1 MMAFTWD
8 WLLNNMIS
16 SGITDY
22 YQLNVCI
29 NHCDFMLYRLGR
41 DKGALL
47 TEAHII
53 QRTSNN
59 RYRITSYDFDTV
71 THKSCRNVSE
81 VCSYIIKEFIP
92 VEYRAVP
99 PGEKLKY
106 LRERRLKRM
115 TAARATRYGHLSGE
129 GGFEFDGEKEKSFRD
144 KIASKR
150 EPELERDGDFQISA
164 KTKTVKN
171 E

>member
-1 MMAFTWD
+1 MKIFNFSEVIKNYLMTFIERRAA
-8 WLLNNMIS
+8 IKK
-16 SGITDY
+16 
-22 YQLNVCI
+22 C
-29 NHCDFMLYRLGR
+29 RR
-41 DKGALL
+41 
-47 TEAHII
+47 II
-53 QRTSNN
+53 GKYVRFRFIAKKFFIYT
-59 RYRITSYDFDTV
+59 DTV
-71 THKSCRNVSE
+71 KDTYRSCRNVSE

-99 PGEKLKY
+99 PGEKLRY

-129 GGFEFDGEKEKSFRD
+129 RGFEFEGETEKTFRENMAAESD
-144 KIASKR
+144 SK
-150 EPELERDGDFQISA
+150 LERSGDFKISA

>member
-1 MMAFTWD
+1 MTFAWD

-59 RYRITSYDFDTV
+59 RYSITSYDFDTV

-129 GGFEFDGEKEKSFRD
+129 CGFEFEGETEKTFRENMAAESD
-144 KIASKR
+144 FK
-150 EPELERDGDFQISA
+150 LERSGDFQISA

>member
-1 MMAFTWD
+1 MTFAWD

-115 TAARATRYGHLSGE
+115 TAVRATRYGHLSGE
-129 GGFEFDGEKEKSFRD
+129 VGFEFDGEKEKSFRD

-150 EPELERDGDFQISA
+150 GLELERDGDFQISA

>member
-1 MMAFTWD
+1 MTFAWD

-59 RYRITSYDFDTV
+59 RYRIISYDFDTV

-150 EPELERDGDFQISA
+150 ELELERDGDFQITA

>member
-1 MMAFTWD
+1 MKIFNFSEVIKNYLMTFIERRAA
-8 WLLNNMIS
+8 IKK
-16 SGITDY
+16 
-22 YQLNVCI
+22 C
-29 NHCDFMLYRLGR
+29 RR
-41 DKGALL
+41 
-47 TEAHII
+47 II
-53 QRTSNN
+53 GKYVRFRFIAKKFFIYT
-59 RYRITSYDFDTV
+59 DTV
-71 THKSCRNVSE
+71 KDTYRSCRNVSE

-129 GGFEFDGEKEKSFRD
+129 GGFEFEGETEKTFRENMAAESD
-144 KIASKR
+144 SK
-150 EPELERDGDFQISA
+150 LERSSDFKISA

>member
-1 MMAFTWD
+1 MTFAWD

-150 EPELERDGDFQISA
+150 EPELERDGDFQITA

>member
-1 MMAFTWD
+1 MTFAWD

>member
-1 MMAFTWD
+1 MTFAWD

-99 PGEKLKY
+99 PGERLKY

-150 EPELERDGDFQISA
+150 GLELERDGDFQISA

>member
-1 MMAFTWD
+1 MTFAWD

-129 GGFEFDGEKEKSFRD
+129 GGFEFDGEKVSNYGKDENGK
-144 KIASKR
+144 KR
-150 EPELERDGDFQISA
+150 IGAAR
-164 KTKTVKN
+164 KN
-171 E
+171 TPDCQNIYSQNNS

>member
-1 MMAFTWD
+1 MTFAWD
-8 WLLNNMIS
+8 WLLNNIIS

-150 EPELERDGDFQISA
+150 GLELERDGDFKISA

>member
-1 MMAFTWD
+1 MKIFNFSEVIKNYLMTFIERRAAIKKCRRIIGKYVRFRFIAKKF
-8 WLLNNMIS
+8 LIY
-16 SGITDY
+16 TDT
-22 YQLNVCI
+22 I
-29 NHCDFMLYRLGR
+29 KDTYR
-41 DKGALL
+41 
-47 TEAHII
+47 
-53 QRTSNN
+53 
-59 RYRITSYDFDTV
+59 
-71 THKSCRNVSE
+71 SCRNVCE
-81 VCSYIIKEFIP
+81 VCKYIIKEFIP

-129 GGFEFDGEKEKSFRD
+129 GGFEFEGETEKTFRENMAAESD
-144 KIASKR
+144 SK
-150 EPELERDGDFQISA
+150 LERGGDFQITA

>member
-1 MMAFTWD
+1 MTFAWD

-59 RYRITSYDFDTV
+59 RYSITSYDFDTV

-81 VCSYIIKEFIP
+81 VCKYIIKEFIP

-129 GGFEFDGEKEKSFRD
+129 RGFEFDGEKEKSFRD

-150 EPELERDGDFQISA
+150 EPELERDGDFQITA

>member
-1 MMAFTWD
+1 MTFTWD

-129 GGFEFDGEKEKSFRD
+129 GNFEFDGEKEKSFRD

>member
-1 MMAFTWD
+1 MTFAWD

-99 PGEKLKY
+99 PGEKLRY

>member
-1 MMAFTWD
+1 MTFAWD

-92 VEYRAVP
+92 VEYRAIP

-150 EPELERDGDFQISA
+150 EPELERDGDFQITA

>member
-1 MMAFTWD
+1 MTFAWD

-129 GGFEFDGEKEKSFRD
+129 DGFEFDGEKEKSFRD

-150 EPELERDGDFQISA
+150 EPELERDGDFQITA

>member
-1 MMAFTWD
+1 MTFAWD

-59 RYRITSYDFDTV
+59 RYRIISYDFDTV

-129 GGFEFDGEKEKSFRD
+129 RGFEFEGETEKTFRENMAAESD
-144 KIASKR
+144 SN
-150 EPELERDGDFQISA
+150 LERDGDFKISA

>member
-1 MMAFTWD
+1 MTFAWD

-99 PGEKLKY
+99 PGEKLKF

>member
-1 MMAFTWD
+1 MKIFNFSEVIKNYLMTFIERRAAIKKCRRIIGKYVRFRFIAKKF
-8 WLLNNMIS
+8 LIY
-16 SGITDY
+16 TDT
-22 YQLNVCI
+22 I
-29 NHCDFMLYRLGR
+29 KDTYR
-41 DKGALL
+41 
-47 TEAHII
+47 
-53 QRTSNN
+53 
-59 RYRITSYDFDTV
+59 
-71 THKSCRNVSE
+71 SCRNVSE

-150 EPELERDGDFQISA
+150 EPELERDGDFQITA

>member
-1 MMAFTWD
+1 MTFAWD

-59 RYRITSYDFDTV
+59 RYSITSYDFDTV

-150 EPELERDGDFQISA
+150 EPELERDGDFQITA

>member
-1 MMAFTWD
+1 MAFTWD

-81 VCSYIIKEFIP
+81 VCIYIIKEFIP

-150 EPELERDGDFQISA
+150 EPELERDGNFQISA

>member
-1 MMAFTWD
+1 MTFAWD

-150 EPELERDGDFQISA
+150 GLELERDGDFQITA

>member
-1 MMAFTWD
+1 MTFAWD

-92 VEYRAVP
+92 VEYRAIP
-99 PGEKLKY
+99 PGEKLKF

-144 KIASKR
+144 KMASKR

>member
-1 MMAFTWD
+1 MKIFNFSEIIKNYLMTFIERRAAIRKCRRIIGKYVRFRFIAKKF
-8 WLLNNMIS
+8 LIY
-16 SGITDY
+16 TDT
-22 YQLNVCI
+22 I
-29 NHCDFMLYRLGR
+29 KDTYR
-41 DKGALL
+41 
-47 TEAHII
+47 
-53 QRTSNN
+53 
-59 RYRITSYDFDTV
+59 
-71 THKSCRNVSE
+71 SCRNVSE

-129 GGFEFDGEKEKSFRD
+129 VGFEFDGEKEKSFRENMAAESD
-144 KIASKR
+144 SK
-150 EPELERDGDFQISA
+150 LERSGDFQISA

>member
-1 MMAFTWD
+1 MAFTWD

-59 RYRITSYDFDTV
+59 RYCITSYDFDTV

-150 EPELERDGDFQISA
+150 ELELERDGDFQISA

>member
-1 MMAFTWD
+1 MTFAWD

-59 RYRITSYDFDTV
+59 RYRIISYDFDTV

-92 VEYRAVP
+92 MEYRAVP

-144 KIASKR
+144 KIASKKGL
-150 EPELERDGDFQISA
+150 ELERDGDFQISA